1 MKKFD
6 FYEFTGVLAP
16 GAVAVYGLARI
27 YPELGILV
35 RDEKVSFGELGLLL
49 ILAYVAG
56 HLIQTFGNLIEWIWW
71 KCAGGW
77 PSDWVRARNRDI
89 IATAQWKVLPAKI
102 RDALHIKCPDD
113 LSTLSD
119 DEWKPITRQIYAAV
133 RKAGRAERIDIFNG
147 NYGMLRGVAASLIV
161 VLVAAFNDI
170 ESERWKLYGALFVMA
185 LLALIR
191 MHRFGVHYAREL
203 FVQFIGMQPGE
214 KVEPKKEGK
223 E

>member
-1 MKKFD
+1 MKKVD

-16 GAVAVYGLARI
+16 GAVTVYGLSRI
-27 YPELGILV
+27 YPELGVLV
-35 RDEKVSFGELGLLL
+35 HNEKISFGELGLLL

-56 HLIQTFGNLIEWIWW
+56 HLIQTFGNSIEWIWW

-77 PSDWVRARNRDI
+77 PSDWVRTRKRGI
-89 IATAQWKVLPAKI
+89 IAAAQWKVLPARI
-102 RDALHIKCPDD
+102 RDGLQIKCPDD
-113 LSTLSD
+113 LSSLSA
-119 DEWKPITRQIYAAV
+119 DEWNPIVRQVYAAV

-147 NYGMLRGVAASLIV
+147 NYGMFRGVAAGLIV
-161 VLVAAFNDI
+161 VLVAAFNDV
-170 ESERWKLYGALFVMA
+170 ETDRWKLYGALLVMV
-185 LLALIR
+185 LLAMIR

-214 KVEPKKEGK
+214 KAESKREGK